1 MNAVLKAL
9 LAALQLATNW
19 LPPAFRPVAQLIA
32 GILGT
37 MNLPEG
43 DPKTEKAAEII
54 SGLVM
59 DLDAALQ
66 IEDIEAQTAARLT
79 LENRAHRALVEL
91 VGGGGA

>member
-1 MNAVLKAL
+1 MTTVLKAL

-37 MNLPEG
+37 LNLPPG
-43 DPKTEKAAEII
+43 DPKIERAAQVIAE
-54 SGLVM
+54 LVT

-66 IEDIEAQTAARLT
+66 LPDADAQMAARLA
-79 LENRAHRALVEL
+79 LERRAHRALSDL
-91 VGGGGA
+91 TGDAA

>member
-37 MNLPEG
+37 MNLPPG
-43 DPKTEKAAEII
+43 DPKTERAAAII
-54 SGLVM
+54 SDLVL

-66 IEDIEAQTAARLT
+66 LEDVEAQTAARLV
-79 LENRAHRALVEL
+79 LEAKAHRALADL
-91 VGGGGA
+91 VGSGGV

>member
-1 MNAVLKAL
+1 MTTVLKAL

-37 MNLPEG
+37 LNLPPG
-43 DPKTEKAAEII
+43 DPKVERAAQVIAE
-54 SGLVM
+54 LVT

-66 IEDIEAQTAARLT
+66 LPDVDAQMAARLA
-79 LENRAHRALVEL
+79 LENKAHRALSEL
-91 VGGGGA
+91 TGDAA

>member
-1 MNAVLKAL
+1 MNAVLRAL

-37 MNLPEG
+37 LNLPPG
-43 DPKTEKAAEII
+43 DPKTDRAAEII
-54 SGLVM
+54 AGLVL

-66 IEDIEAQTAARLT
+66 IEDVEAQTAARLV
-79 LENRAHRALVEL
+79 LEQRAHRALVEL
-91 VGGGGA
+91 VGEGGV

>member
-37 MNLPEG
+37 LNLPEG
-43 DPKTEKAAEII
+43 DPKTERAAEII
-54 SGLVM
+54 AGLVL

-66 IEDIEAQTAARLT
+66 IEDIEAQTAARLL
-79 LENRAHRALVEL
+79 LENRAHKALADL
-91 VGGGGA
+91 VGSGGV

>member
-1 MNAVLKAL
+1 MNAVLRAL

-37 MNLPEG
+37 LNLPEG
-43 DPKTEKAAEII
+43 DPRTERAAAVIAD
-54 SGLVM
+54 LVL

-66 IEDIEAQTAARLT
+66 LPDAEAQTAARLV
-79 LENRAHRALVEL
+79 LEQRAHRALADL
-91 VGGGGA
+91 VGGGV

>member
-1 MNAVLKAL
+1 MNAVLRAL

-37 MNLPEG
+37 LNLPEG
-43 DPKTEKAAEII
+43 DPRTERAAAVIAD
-54 SGLVM
+54 LVL

-66 IEDIEAQTAARLT
+66 LPDAGAQEAARLL
-79 LENRAHRALVEL
+79 LEQRAHRALADL
-91 VGGGGA
+91 VGGGV